1 MPKNWVNP
9 NKQLQ
14 ERTQRENEKIRRE
27 RERQQKIQQGK
38 KQGWV
43 NPNLYTPRERMDR
56 YLESQGMLNY
66 QRRAQPQTIS
76 NPHLVPSGGNAD
88 RPQNFAQGVDP
99 ATGKAVT
106 APVATNAQS
115 QYAPMVFAKPEQV
128 QKGEANWSDLS
139 TTDRKNILSDPNF
152 YKGNKI
158 TQYSPAVQQQI
169 LADPSFNWDQ
179 LPNLKIAGI
188 DTGFNWQRAYYS
200 LSSNPAAMGAVQG
213 TVMAAGNPMG
223 AVLGTAM
230 GWSAGV
236 LGYDPNKEFWKQGD
250 NKLTADMNQATEFA
264 RGAFG
269 LLNWGAE
276 NVEKGL
282 GVLVKSASILTGNDP
297 NFDPNKR
304 NLDIQFNKDFSLIP
318 GKNFNPNLITGS
330 TWEAGLGTFE
340 ALAPSLTQMM
350 QKNGAAQLSPA
361 VAIYDMFTNP
371 EKYKGTE
378 YYLGAANAEQLKTT
392 FYERMQQAEDRIK
405 AGEDYRTVANEM
417 QAGIIAQAGDMVGQ
431 GVADP
436 LNYAGLAETVVG
448 KVTADITGDKIA
460 SQAFT
465 QSMTGESPGY
475 MDAQS
480 RLKNIVNTPG
490 EAIKIDPNYKVQELG
505 SMSKF
510 ITGLNSEG
518 QIKAGKFTNQGLLDY
533 TPPKKNLLGFIEY
546 LANQTPESRARVGQ
560 DLLVSNVGRIMASY
574 FNGTDVEGFANWW
587 KAFSN
592 GDTTQAADLSRAMA
606 NSPEFYTVLPAAQGF
621 DMDAAVTKW
630 TATADARDA
639 VTRIADALGENPM
652 SMIEDMAK
660 RGTAEQDLTRLR
672 ERVSQLDT
680 PEARAILKDIDEG
693 RLTSSVLQDTVKLF
707 SNGDVP
713 YHPGQWM
720 AQTLHD
726 IQSHYDNWAVDH
738 FKLDAEAKKT
748 LFRMSAV
755 LKSAQSV
762 LLLGANPGY
771 MISNVLPTMVTRAMS
786 GVWGYMTPGA
796 IDNFLTRMGFAPDA
810 GLMPNRLDEGV
821 GPGGLVDQA
830 RGQGD
835 VIREATRGNGV
846 FTKIED
852 TIGKFGRNMPFNKLS
867 RILEG
872 YEGKQA
878 YMIGMKK
885 FWGEAWR
892 RGKAFRELP
901 SGLVTELQNVAGPRA
916 ADILYSAIEAGMNKT
931 EIQNIVSSAS
941 QQVQSRTLVNDAAAR
956 LNIPSAKAASLL
968 EQAGVFD
975 ALDASLKNANSE
987 AKIRRA
993 FERAS
998 DTARTSLF
1006 QQAARDAVAN
1016 IEHVAQ
1022 KLSTEGMKAV
1032 TDVILDTEDA
1042 GIEQWLQHYERM
1054 GEVADAMDSLDNPQ
1068 TRSNLWSL
1076 KYAESSAEFRQHNA
1090 HKASVYLGVL
1100 KALGEDANPNGRAL
1114 LANLAETDAALD
1126 SAYRTMRQL
1135 RDEHFSKWN
1144 NDWENPRRQ
1153 VERTNVERQ
1162 IEQAWKKATDT
1173 EISNSRKFGELL
1185 GNQYENLFG
1194 VEAGEAARQAWEQ
1207 ITAFRKEMTDRR
1219 DAFRR
1224 SIEGLPNAERQIQS
1238 KKFWGETY
1246 KYMIAEM
1253 QRIKTEAINNLDA
1266 IANKRKPGGDATG
1279 PLSPNDPT
1287 PNLPPDEMARLRQQA
1302 EERIAAREAKINAVW
1317 EVASNYGFSSE
1328 NTSGLYGLL
1337 GALKT
1342 EEYGGDPTFTGGLKE
1357 ATDRWMPDEIDAILE
1372 KRRQAK
1378 DAQDVSRVASRNME
1392 YQSYLQNKL
1401 QGIGKRMVDENTGL
1415 LEAIKRHG
1423 GLDWKYV
1430 EEVTGDKKPPIN
1442 QRNIFSKTGKN
1453 RWGLDEMARIL
1464 ADDGFPIDMNNPN
1477 DLGGIAQTVD
1487 LIRRAQQGESI
1498 FPMGSTRGEALL
1510 DATIAKAQAEYI
1522 DNITMQDAFN
1532 PARWE
1537 ADFMD
1542 AVETMD
1548 FTRLSDLIEQLPPD
1562 IADQPYSVTGETY
1575 NEFAS
1580 RTWDETA
1587 TRLQEQQHTAQIA
1600 DNTARAEK
1608 AIKDVQAEAELGMT
1622 RSKFRESLTEVFRLS
1637 DEEADAVMDITDARA
1652 NTYGNAAE
1660 WYKTRIADVQE
1671 AGKVDLAQESNDI
1684 LQNIK
1689 ERGYATAE
1697 EAKILR
1703 DQGLLRDIQDPLNK
1717 KQRKQVD
1724 EAVKK
1729 SNGGYRAVLDK
1740 ANAGLP
1746 LTIKEA
1752 EGYSTG
1758 VPDGYIKV
1766 GDMYEKVQPAQV
1778 RNPKAGV
1785 RFLEDGRAIIR
1796 AWEGK
1801 ADVSSIVHE
1810 IGHIFRRDL
1819 QGSDLRIIE
1828 QWAEVKNGE
1837 WTRAAEEKF
1846 ARGWERYL
1854 ADGSA
1859 PTPKLRRVF
1868 EQFKTW
1874 MTSIYRA
1881 ITGSPIDIDLTPQV
1895 KEVFDRLLTG
1905 QEQPRSIDVNEQLFQ
1920 MGYDPKAYYLDAQG
1934 NIKRR
1939 GELNIRVDKAGVA
1952 QEADAILSTDFAKK
1966 LAEAKRTTRPSESVD
1981 PNVPAR
1987 RAPTSQ
1993 LTYDEFKANAFT
2005 EQKARAEQMLDRLN
2019 KIEAGQLPE
2028 DDVPELMH
2036 NSLKLVRDED
2046 GYSRYKSTPTT
2057 IDEVR
2062 AKYAELRD
2070 RNTISY
2076 ELYGNLKER
2085 WMSAVEQA
2093 LINDQ
2098 PVPEQ
2103 VKQAYYDMK
2112 RTSGDKMKGAGNLP
2126 AGTELFQMA
2135 EPTDTPEFKRWF
2147 GDSKVVDES
2156 GKPTIVYHGSPNDF
2170 NVFTYDKLGSNGTNE
2185 GFGFYFTDK
2194 KNIAD
2199 GYAGEGRTA
2208 MQLYL
2213 NIEKP
2218 LSIDSKVMTKQ
2229 QLTKFIRTL
2238 DPNGQGY
2245 LSNWGD
2251 VSYEGYNNVLK
2262 KAVDAEYNGS
2272 TNDVDMISGIANAAP
2287 MGYEDVYRSL
2297 KSSIG
2302 YDGIVVNN
2310 PEWGN
2315 DPAYGKPQT
2324 IYVAFFPEQVK
2335 SVNNRGTWDPTDP
2348 NILFQD
2354 ADPRMPLGGFDESAG
2369 WFPQSQAMNE
2379 VWSQEIQPLLDGMRD
2394 VAIENMNNPTMNDTY
2409 SRLSPA
2415 AQQQL
2420 NTYLKG
2426 VQQDM
2431 ASTKMAAQRWGQ
2443 DRRDFAMLNYNSR
2456 TGFDQWLDIAFPYQF
2471 FYTRSMMTWAARAID
2486 NPAILSNYARLR
2498 MQQDRYENNL
2508 PERLRGKMRIDAPYL
2523 PDWMGDALYIDPL
2536 SVLFTPHNFLRPFE
2550 QMAKDNNMQYV
2561 EAERILQEWAADGT
2575 IPEAQITEAAQTRSG
2590 TTWERALAEAK
2601 MRREAQISNP
2611 MDFVSATFGPAWYL
2625 TTPAKLL
2632 GIGKDGAET
2641 VSELPIT
2648 RTARA
2653 VDTVT
2658 QGSWAEPIG
2667 NLIGLLAKPEEK
2679 FREAN
2684 NLPEFGEYGDYYI
2697 DRNIAN
2703 MVAEGLITSEDAQI
2717 AMIER
2722 QGQIFE
2728 QARERTK
2735 MELAMRIPLMGA
2747 TYAGLNSDNFFA
2759 GLGNFVK
2766 ALPASLFGAGVLP
2779 EGELQY
2785 RGLKQEWNDAWKLRD
2800 AGDEQAI
2807 TRFFNEHPEYE
2818 AYLAKGKEPEER
2830 LRSFLVGQIWDGYMA
2845 LGTTDRKSATAEMGD
2860 EFKQSFLDSE
2870 TRSYDTISIETLT
2883 QWAQMVKK
2891 KVPNTPQT
2899 LPAIQNPRTV
2909 DYLSPEVTKVTDQY
2923 FEQRNRLYPNYYELQ
2938 TQYYNLPKSKRDS
2951 FLVAN
2956 PQLSDYWAWN
2966 RKWKNRFPELTP
2978 VFTGQVF
2985 KRVDTSTWN
2994 PLLTQYVADYAYSG
3008 TPLGPGA
3015 YKALEQ
3021 IWINEGMPRGDFET
3035 WLKSDVTPS
3044 FLYGQ

>member
-38 KQGWV
+38 KHGWV

-66 QRRAQPQTIS
+66 QRKAQPQTIS

-106 APVATNAQS
+106 APVTNAQS

-158 TQYSPAVQQQI
+158 VQYSPAVQQQI

-223 AVLGTAM
+223 SALGTVM
-230 GWSAGV
+230 GWSAAV

-276 NVEKGL
+276 QVEKGV

-304 NLDIQFNKDFSLIP
+304 NLDIQFNKDFNPIP
-318 GKNFNPNLITGS
+318 GKNFNPNFITGS

-417 QAGIIAQAGDMVGQ
+417 QAGIIAQVGDMVGQ

-448 KVTADITGDKIA
+448 KVTAEITGDKIA

-510 ITGLNSEG
+510 MTGLNSEG

-592 GDTTQAADLSRAMA
+592 GDMTQAADLSRAMA
-606 NSPEFYTVLPAAQGF
+606 NSPEFYTVIPAAQGF

-726 IQSHYDNWAVDH
+726 IQNHYDNWAVDH

-796 IDNFLTRMGFAPDA
+796 IDNFLTRMGFAPEA

-872 YEGKQA
+872 YEGTQA

-975 ALDASLKNANSE
+975 ALDANLKNANSE

-1185 GNQYENLFG
+1185 GTQYENLFG

-1224 SIEGLPNAERQIQS
+1224 SLEGLAAAERQAVS

-1302 EERIAAREAKINAVW
+1302 EERTAAREAKINAVW
-1317 EVASNYGFSSE
+1317 EVASNYGYSKE

-1357 ATDRWMPDEIDAILE
+1357 ATDRWTPDEIDAILE
-1372 KRRQAK
+1372 KRRQVQ
-1378 DAQDVSRVASRNME
+1378 DTQDVSRVASRNME

-1660 WYKTRIADVQE
+1660 WYKTRIADVQQ
-1671 AGKVDLAQESNDI
+1671 AGSIDLAQEVFHGSPYKFD
-1684 LQNIK
+1684 K
-1689 ERGYATAE
+1689 FT
-1697 EAKILR
+1697 
-1703 DQGLLRDIQDPLNK
+1703 
-1717 KQRKQVD
+1717 
-1724 EAVKK
+1724 
-1729 SNGGYRAVLDK
+1729 LDK
-1740 ANAGLP
+1740 IGSGEGAQAYGWGLYFAG
-1746 LTIKEA
+1746 
-1752 EGYSTG
+1752 
-1758 VPDGYIKV
+1758 
-1766 GDMYEKVQPAQV
+1766 
-1778 RNPKAGV
+1778 
-1785 RFLEDGRAIIR
+1785 
-1796 AWEGK
+1796 
-1801 ADVSSIVHE
+1801 
-1810 IGHIFRRDL
+1810 
-1819 QGSDLRIIE
+1819 
-1828 QWAEVKNGE
+1828 
-1837 WTRAAEEKF
+1837 
-1846 ARGWERYL
+1846 
-1854 ADGSA
+1854 
-1859 PTPKLRRVF
+1859 
-1868 EQFKTW
+1868 
-1874 MTSIYRA
+1874 
-1881 ITGSPIDIDLTPQV
+1881 
-1895 KEVFDRLLTG
+1895 
-1905 QEQPRSIDVNEQLFQ
+1905 
-1920 MGYDPKAYYLDAQG
+1920 
-1934 NIKRR
+1934 
-1939 GELNIRVDKAGVA
+1939 DKAV
-1952 QEADAILSTDFAKK
+1952 
-1966 LAEAKRTTRPSESVD
+1966 AEAKAKTISAIRNKTDIKRTVVEENPDLTDFYNTYDRF
-1981 PNVPAR
+1981 
-1987 RAPTSQ
+1987 APTEADKKKYQDYMAS
-1993 LTYDEFKANAFT
+1993 LNDDEKKLVSEGKNFYVVNFKNKGGLPMPVIVRLSYEDGTDEVLRFP
-2005 EQKARAEQMLDRLN
+2005 AEVWRLN
-2019 KIEAGQLPE
+2019 DVTAKKI
-2028 DDVPELMH
+2028 
-2036 NSLKLVRDED
+2036 
-2046 GYSRYKSTPTT
+2046 
-2057 IDEVR
+2057 I
-2062 AKYAELRD
+2062 
-2070 RNTISY
+2070 
-2076 ELYGNLKER
+2076 
-2085 WMSAVEQA
+2085 
-2093 LINDQ
+2093 
-2098 PVPEQ
+2098 
-2103 VKQAYYDMK
+2103 
-2112 RTSGDKMKGAGNLP
+2112 
-2126 AGTELFQMA
+2126 
-2135 EPTDTPEFKRWF
+2135 
-2147 GDSKVVDES
+2147 
-2156 GKPTIVYHGSPNDF
+2156 
-2170 NVFTYDKLGSNGTNE
+2170 
-2185 GFGFYFTDK
+2185 
-2194 KNIAD
+2194 
-2199 GYAGEGRTA
+2199 
-2208 MQLYL
+2208 
-2213 NIEKP
+2213 
-2218 LSIDSKVMTKQ
+2218 
-2229 QLTKFIRTL
+2229 
-2238 DPNGQGY
+2238 
-2245 LSNWGD
+2245 
-2251 VSYEGYNNVLK
+2251 
-2262 KAVDAEYNGS
+2262 
-2272 TNDVDMISGIANAAP
+2272 
-2287 MGYEDVYRSL
+2287 
-2297 KSSIG
+2297 
-2302 YDGIVVNN
+2302 
-2310 PEWGN
+2310 
-2315 DPAYGKPQT
+2315 
-2324 IYVAFFPEQVK
+2324 
-2335 SVNNRGTWDPTDP
+2335 
-2348 NILFQD
+2348 
-2354 ADPRMPLGGFDESAG
+2354 
-2369 WFPQSQAMNE
+2369 
-2379 VWSQEIQPLLDGMRD
+2379 
-2394 VAIENMNNPTMNDTY
+2394 
-2409 SRLSPA
+2409 
-2415 AQQQL
+2415 
-2420 NTYLKG
+2420 
-2426 VQQDM
+2426 
-2431 ASTKMAAQRWGQ
+2431 
-2443 DRRDFAMLNYNSR
+2443 
-2456 TGFDQWLDIAFPYQF
+2456 
-2471 FYTRSMMTWAARAID
+2471 
-2486 NPAILSNYARLR
+2486 
-2498 MQQDRYENNL
+2498 
-2508 PERLRGKMRIDAPYL
+2508 
-2523 PDWMGDALYIDPL
+2523 
-2536 SVLFTPHNFLRPFE
+2536 
-2550 QMAKDNNMQYV
+2550 
-2561 EAERILQEWAADGT
+2561 
-2575 IPEAQITEAAQTRSG
+2575 
-2590 TTWERALAEAK
+2590 
-2601 MRREAQISNP
+2601 
-2611 MDFVSATFGPAWYL
+2611 
-2625 TTPAKLL
+2625 
-2632 GIGKDGAET
+2632 
-2641 VSELPIT
+2641 
-2648 RTARA
+2648 
-2653 VDTVT
+2653 
-2658 QGSWAEPIG
+2658 
-2667 NLIGLLAKPEEK
+2667 
-2679 FREAN
+2679 
-2684 NLPEFGEYGDYYI
+2684 
-2697 DRNIAN
+2697 
-2703 MVAEGLITSEDAQI
+2703 
-2717 AMIER
+2717 
-2722 QGQIFE
+2722 
-2728 QARERTK
+2728 
-2735 MELAMRIPLMGA
+2735 
-2747 TYAGLNSDNFFA
+2747 
-2759 GLGNFVK
+2759 
-2766 ALPASLFGAGVLP
+2766 
-2779 EGELQY
+2779 
-2785 RGLKQEWNDAWKLRD
+2785 
-2800 AGDEQAI
+2800 
-2807 TRFFNEHPEYE
+2807 
-2818 AYLAKGKEPEER
+2818 
-2830 LRSFLVGQIWDGYMA
+2830 
-2845 LGTTDRKSATAEMGD
+2845 DRKS
-2860 EFKQSFLDSE
+2860 
-2870 TRSYDTISIETLT
+2870 
-2883 QWAQMVKK
+2883 V
-2891 KVPNTPQT
+2891 V
-2899 LPAIQNPRTV
+2899 
-2909 DYLSPEVTKVTDQY
+2909 
-2923 FEQRNRLYPNYYELQ
+2923 
-2938 TQYYNLPKSKRDS
+2938 
-2951 FLVAN
+2951 
-2956 PQLSDYWAWN
+2956 
-2966 RKWKNRFPELTP
+2966 
-2978 VFTGQVF
+2978 
-2985 KRVDTSTWN
+2985 
-2994 PLLTQYVADYAYSG
+2994 
-3008 TPLGPGA
+3008 
-3015 YKALEQ
+3015 
-3021 IWINEGMPRGDFET
+3021 
-3035 WLKSDVTPS
+3035 
-3044 FLYGQ
+3044 